1 MSKLENFFAGF
12 VSYIQHLRELFY
24 LSLAIALLQFTG
36 CCVNQDENMTHLLIS
51 NFFSGGEDLMKKLL
65 MIYPVILIAEH
76 MDRRESINASVNKDV
91 TNIFGGKTYSQL
103 LALQKQI
110 NQKIASG
117 DAVDIGINNYFIHV
131 LDSVKLRY

>member
-1 MSKLENFFAGF
+1 M
-12 VSYIQHLRELFY
+12 
-24 LSLAIALLQFTG
+24 
-36 CCVNQDENMTHLLIS
+36 NQDENMTHLLIS

>member
-1 MSKLENFFAGF
+1 
-12 VSYIQHLRELFY
+12 
-24 LSLAIALLQFTG
+24 
-36 CCVNQDENMTHLLIS
+36 
-51 NFFSGGEDLMKKLL
+51 

-91 TNIFGGKTYSQL
+91 TNIFSGKTYSQL